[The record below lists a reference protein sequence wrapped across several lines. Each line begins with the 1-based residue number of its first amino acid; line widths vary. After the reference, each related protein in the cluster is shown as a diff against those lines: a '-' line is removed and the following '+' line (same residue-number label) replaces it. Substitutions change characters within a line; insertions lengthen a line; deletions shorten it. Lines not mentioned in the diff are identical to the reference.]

1 MCFGG
6 GGGKSAEQ
14 MYQERKPEFGPLP
27 SLSVTKKKR
36 EEQVLGDVPKMRRGM
51 QQRSLLDIGKY

>member
-36 EEQVLGDVPKMRRGM
+36 EEQVLGDVPKMRKGM
-51 QQRSLLDIGKY
+51 QQRSLLTMMEK

>member
-1 MCFGG
+1 MCFG

-14 MYQERKPEFGPLP
+14 IYQEKKPEFGPLP

-36 EEQVLGDVPKMRRGM
+36 EEQVLGDVPKMRKGM
-51 QQRSLLDIGKY
+51 QQRSLLDMGKY

>member
-1 MCFGG
+1 MCFG

-14 MYQERKPEFGPLP
+14 IYQEKKPEFGQLP

-51 QQRSLLDIGKY
+51 QQRSLLTMMER

>member
-14 MYQERKPEFGPLP
+14 MYQEKKPEFGPLP
-27 SLSVTKKKR
+27 SLSMTKKKR
-36 EEQVLGDVPKMRRGM
+36 EDQVLGDVPKMRKGM
-51 QQRSLLDIGKY
+51 QQRSLLDMGKY

>member
-14 MYQERKPEFGPLP
+14 IYQERKPEFGALP
-27 SLSVTKKKR
+27 SLSMDR
-36 EEQVLGDVPKMRRGM
+36 SEQKAPKLEDVVRKGAGR
-51 QQRSLLDIGKY
+51 RSLLTMGSN

>member
-1 MCFGG
+1 MCFG

-14 MYQERKPEFGPLP
+14 IYQEKKHEFGPLP
-27 SLSVTKKKR
+27 SLSMTKKKR

-51 QQRSLLDIGKY
+51 KQRSLLTMMEK

>member
-1 MCFGG
+1 MCFG

-14 MYQERKPEFGPLP
+14 MYQEKKPEFGPLP
-27 SLSVTKKKR
+27 SLSMTKKKR

-51 QQRSLLDIGKY
+51 QQRSLLTMMER

>member
-6 GGGKSAEQ
+6 GGGPSAESI
-14 MYQERKPEFGPLP
+14 YQEKKPEFGPLP

-36 EEQVLGDVPKMRRGM
+36 EEQVLSDVPKMRRGM
-51 QQRSLLDIGKY
+51 QQRSLLDMGKY

>member
-6 GGGKSAEQ
+6 GGRSAESI
-14 MYQERKPEFGPLP
+14 YQEKKPEFGPLP
-27 SLSVTKKKR
+27 SLSMTKKKR

-51 QQRSLLDIGKY
+51 QQRSLLTMMER

>member
-1 MCFGG
+1 MCFG

-14 MYQERKPEFGPLP
+14 MYQEKKPEFGPLP
-27 SLSVTKKKR
+27 SLSMTKKKR

-51 QQRSLLDIGKY
+51 QQRSLLTMMEK

>member
-1 MCFGG
+1 MCFG

-14 MYQERKPEFGPLP
+14 IYQEKKPEFGPLP

-51 QQRSLLDIGKY
+51 QQRSLLTMMER

>member
-6 GGGKSAEQ
+6 GGPSAESI
-14 MYQERKPEFGPLP
+14 YQEKKPEFGPLP

-51 QQRSLLDIGKY
+51 QQRSLLDMGKY

>member
-6 GGGKSAEQ
+6 GGRSAEDI
-14 MYQERKPEFGPLP
+14 YQEKKPEFGPLP

-36 EEQVLGDVPKMRRGM
+36 EEQVLSDVPKMRRGM
-51 QQRSLLDIGKY
+51 QQRSLLDMGKY

>member
-6 GGGKSAEQ
+6 SSGPSAEQ
-14 MYQERKPEFGPLP
+14 MYQEKKPEFGPLP

-36 EEQVLGDVPKMRRGM
+36 EDQVLGDVPKMRKGM
-51 QQRSLLDIGKY
+51 QQRSLLTMMER

>member
-1 MCFGG
+1 MCFG

-14 MYQERKPEFGPLP
+14 IYQEKKHEFGPLP
-27 SLSVTKKKR
+27 SLSMTKKKR

-51 QQRSLLDIGKY
+51 QQR